1 MASIAPIA
9 CEQVLTFLSPA
20 LRHGH
25 GLLAKLVRSGR
36 LHCVFQPLV
45 DLRSGS
51 IHAHEALIR
60 GPEGTG
66 WHSPD
71 ALLEIARR
79 EQLLQDFELFC
90 AYTALQNWGTMGVPG
105 ALFVNI
111 SANALVQ
118 ALALS
123 GTPGLA
129 NMVRSWGVNPRLVVL
144 EITEHERVTDMARL
158 RYAVQSVRA
167 AGMRLALDDFG
178 DGRSS
183 LRVWSEIRADFVKI
197 DKYFVRDISAQ
208 PQNWQMVQ
216 AIKGIAQVFGTTLI
230 AEGIET
236 AADLQAMH
244 ELDIPYGQGWLLGRP
259 ARHVKLLLPCND
271 SPPSEQEALAA

>member
-20 LRHGH
+20 LRHGQ

-45 DLRSGS
+45 NLRSGTL
-51 IHAHEALIR
+51 HAHEALIR
-60 GPEGTG
+60 GPEGTV
-66 WHSPD
+66 WYTPD
-71 ALLEIARR
+71 VLLDLARR

-90 AYTALQNWGTMGVPG
+90 AYTALHTWGKLG
-105 ALFVNI
+105 AGGRLFVNI

-118 ALALS
+118 ALTLS
-123 GTPGLA
+123 STPRLA
-129 NMVRSWGVNPRLVVL
+129 SVVRSWGVKPRMVVL
-144 EITEHERVTDMARL
+144 EITEHERVADMARL
-158 RYAVQSVRA
+158 CHAVQSVRA
-167 AGMRLALDDFG
+167 AGMQLALDDFG

-183 LRVWSEIRADFVKI
+183 LRVWSEIKPDFVKI

-208 PQNWQMVQ
+208 PQNRQMVQ

-259 ARHVKLLLPCND
+259 ARHVQWPLP
-271 SPPSEQEALAA
+271 EALAA